1 MARLEQRYG
10 KLRVTL
16 AILYGRDDRLL
27 CWRANGQAMLDKV
40 PGVRLE
46 VVEGGHMLPV
56 TRPELTASFIA
67 EAAAGRRMAG

>member
-10 KLRVTL
+10 ELEVPVSILFGREDRV
-16 AILYGRDDRLL
+16 L
-27 CWRANGQAMLDKV
+27 CWRANGQSMLDQV

-56 TRPELTASFIA
+56 TRPELTASFIM
-67 EAAAGRRMAG
+67 EAAAGRRMAA